1 MIRGECKILNDIG
14 NGRYSRIY
22 KAQSLK
28 NNQIVTIKKIFKNNF
43 NEPNYDLKCAMR
55 EIKITSEF
63 QSSNVIKLYSSYET
77 IDDIFLIMEVC
88 DMTLGYYIEEE
99 GSFKDFYV
107 FQQFL
112 LKLNNALK
120 VMNQKN
126 VMHRDIKP
134 DNIFIKIKSKEYIPK
149 LADFGISRY
158 YSEQIDY
165 NVLYEY
171 DNQRY
176 TGSIGT
182 YHYISP
188 EILKEEPYTN
198 KCDLYSLGVTIYF
211 SVFGVLPYHRIG
223 AIYSDKQNLNKTGIE
238 SLDDLIER
246 LLEINPDKRISFEE
260 YFNHKFFNETKNFL
274 HKCLNKKIKLKNEQ
288 INNMNDIEKMNKIK
302 DIALSFID
310 IMELPNFYINENF
323 LQDKNRKVS
332 NIIYYDEN
340 IEKHLEEIHNDSD
353 TFENATNGAFPL
365 CTNMNSL
372 NFTMIDIKERS
383 DKDNRMIFNLIIT
396 GSKFEKVMNFLISSK
411 YDKYI
416 SNICIYCMKIDKYS
430 HYLEKYKKIKGIYNS
445 QKDVINFI
453 NKYSDKCTQPFPYS
467 KLITFHD
474 YKYKYFQR
482 HQKISEYYGDF
493 TNETFEKADEN
504 IKNFIKDE
512 KEENLK
518 VKDKNKLIESFK
530 TFDLDKDLKT
540 LDRMLIIEYT
550 KNTLYGD
557 INNWLRSLKKDVYEK
572 ISYYTA
578 RLM

>member
-1 MIRGECKILNDIG
+1 MILGEYKILNDIG

-22 KAQSLK
+22 KAQSLQ
-28 NNQIVTIKKIFKNNF
+28 NNQIVAIKKIFKNNF

-55 EIKITSEF
+55 ELKITSEC

-77 IDDIFLIMEVC
+77 TDDIFLIMEVC

-99 GSFKDFYV
+99 GDFKDFYV

-120 VMNQKN
+120 VINQKN

-134 DNIFIKIKSKEYIPK
+134 DNIFIKIKNKEYIPK

-158 YSEQIDY
+158 YSEKIDY
-165 NVLYEY
+165 NVPYER
-171 DNQRY
+171 DDQQY

-223 AIYSDKQNLNKTGIE
+223 AIYSDKLNLNKTGIE

-274 HKCLNKKIKLKNEQ
+274 QKCLNKNIKLKNEQ
-288 INNMNDIEKMNKIK
+288 INNMNMKDIDKMIKVK

-310 IMELPNFYINENF
+310 IMELPNCYINKNF
-323 LQDKNRKVS
+323 LQDKNTKVS

-353 TFENATNGAFPL
+353 TFENATNGAFLL

-383 DKDNRMIFNLIIT
+383 DKDNRIIFNLIIT
-396 GSKFEKVMNFLISSK
+396 GSKFEKVMNFLISSN

-430 HYLEKYKKIKGIYNS
+430 HYLK
-445 QKDVINFI
+445 
-453 NKYSDKCTQPFPYS
+453 
-467 KLITFHD
+467 
-474 YKYKYFQR
+474 
-482 HQKISEYYGDF
+482 
-493 TNETFEKADEN
+493 N
-504 IKNFIKDE
+504 IKK
-512 KEENLK
+512 
-518 VKDKNKLIESFK
+518 
-530 TFDLDKDLKT
+530 
-540 LDRMLIIEYT
+540 
-550 KNTLYGD
+550 
-557 INNWLRSLKKDVYEK
+557 
-572 ISYYTA
+572 
-578 RLM
+578 